1 MKVFNLSYKFL
12 LLVFCGQMCIAQ
24 SLKEMKK
31 QTVEELVIY
40 KTNELKRELNLSD
53 SQVLNVKAINIEFA
67 KVALPIIKTN
77 DGKITIAKKLKPLDE
92 KRDADL
98 KKVLTSK
105 QFELYLKN
113 KEKKVAKLKAEF
125 ISGD

>member
-1 MKVFNLSYKFL
+1 MKGINFYYLSLF
-12 LLVFCGQMCIAQ
+12 LVFCGQMCFAQ
-24 SLKEMKK
+24 SLNEMKK
-31 QTVEELVIY
+31 QTVEELATY
-40 KTNELKRELNLSD
+40 KANELKRELNLSE
-53 SQVLNVKAINIEFA
+53 SQFFNVKSINTEFA
-67 KVALPIIKTN
+67 KVALPIIKSATS
-77 DGKITIAKKLKPLDE
+77 KYTIATKLKPLDI

-98 KKVLTSK
+98 KKVFTIK